1 MSTTYQT
8 TAQGRNVRTV
18 LPIEQG
24 RRIEIVTSLIRVPE
38 LRTTATVWRIGA
50 DGRARHAIRLAHHGD
65 YNKLLLASA
74 PTWAL
79 DQLLNVVHACLF
91 EQMPSV
97 RGEVARHYAELPR
110 GGANDE
116 DTFVVVRDADEV
128 TVTVDARYDP
138 ATGWDRS

>member
-1 MSTTYQT
+1 MSITYQT
-8 TAQGRNVRTV
+8 TAQGRSVKTV
-18 LPIEQG
+18 LPTGHG
-24 RRIEIVTSLIRVPE
+24 RQIEIVTSLVRVPE

-50 DGRARHAIRLAHHGD
+50 DGRARHAVRLAHQGD

-79 DQLLNVVHACLF
+79 DQLLDVVHACLF

-97 RGEVARHYAELPR
+97 REEVARHYVELRR
-110 GGANDE
+110 GSAGDE
-116 DTFVVVRDADEV
+116 DTFVVVRDADDV
-128 TVTVDARYDP
+128 TVNVDSHYDP